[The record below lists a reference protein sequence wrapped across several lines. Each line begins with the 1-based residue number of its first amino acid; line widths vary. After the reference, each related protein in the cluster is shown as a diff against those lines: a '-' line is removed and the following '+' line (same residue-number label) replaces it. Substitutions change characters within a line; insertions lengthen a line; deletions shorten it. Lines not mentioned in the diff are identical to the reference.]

1 MYPTIKALKRRTSR
15 KFPMPD
21 GRVIL
26 PARTRIL
33 INFDKVHRDPK
44 HYPDPEKFDP
54 ERFAPDSKNE
64 RSKYLFLAFGEGP
77 RKCMGKA
84 RQKWR
89 FLLILITVDHCSSQ
103 WSLNSVSSLYMSLF
117 SGYLIFQAYK
127 WP

>member
-1 MYPTIKALKRRTSR
+1 MYPTAKTLKRRTTH

-21 GRVIL
+21 GRVTL

-33 INFDKVHRDPK
+33 ININKLHRDPK

-54 ERFAPDSKNE
+54 ERFAPDNKTE
-64 RSKYLFLAFGEGP
+64 RTKYLFLAFGEGP

-84 RQKWR
+84 RQLQ
-89 FLLILITVDHCSSQ
+89 FLSILVTVDSCCRQRSTK
-103 WSLNSVSSLYMSLF
+103 SVESLYMLSF
-117 SGYLIFQAYK
+117 ISYWMFQAYK